1 MDTSSALTTH
11 NITSNDKEQVKQDRK
26 WRQIKLQ
33 TEKEAVP
40 YLVIPGHRPLS
51 PLEGCAVHPPLR
63 LHTALL
69 SGPPADPVNN
79 TRGFRWDT
87 QEAAPGLPGG
97 SVVKNLPANTGDT
110 GSIPD
115 PGRCHMPRGNDVC
128 VPQPLGLCSGA
139 RCNWRVAPLT
149 ATGEKACFPQQRL
162 STTEKKKKQQQP
174 WDSAGLRNLH
184 TQTPGHGG
192 GVGDGPRRPALPRH
206 PQGSPSGACPGTHQ
220 PPLPHLRL
228 LCTLPHSHTPT
239 SVGIDGHRRARGFY
253 GKVSIT
259 PSLFLYPVPPGD
271 G

>member
-40 YLVIPGHRPLS
+40 YLVIPGHRPVS

-69 SGPPADPVNN
+69 SGLPADPVNN

-97 SVVKNLPANTGDT
+97 SVVKNLPANAGDT
-110 GSIPD
+110 GSIPG
-115 PGRCHMPRGNDVC
+115 PGRCHMPRGNEVC

-162 STTEKKKKQQQP
+162 STTEKKKSSSSP
-174 WDSAGLRNLH
+174 GTARGSG
-184 TQTPGHGG
+184 TSTPRPLGM
-192 GVGDGPRRPALPRH
+192 GVGWVRGPAGRPSHAILRGLP
-206 PQGSPSGACPGTHQ
+206 Q
-220 PPLPHLRL
+220 
-228 LCTLPHSHTPT
+228 
-239 SVGIDGHRRARGFY
+239 V
-253 GKVSIT
+253 
-259 PSLFLYPVPPGD
+259 PVPGPTNPLSPTYVCCAHFPIVTPPRAWA
-271 G
+271 